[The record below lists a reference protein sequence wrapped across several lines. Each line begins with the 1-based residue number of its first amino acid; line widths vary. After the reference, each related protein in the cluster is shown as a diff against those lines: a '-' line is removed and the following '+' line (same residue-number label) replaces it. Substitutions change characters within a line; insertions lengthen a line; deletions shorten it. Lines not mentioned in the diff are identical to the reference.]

1 MFVFSLLVLYH
12 LRSCTVVAIETT
24 ASEIAADS
32 IIVANAVNIKMP
44 LSIGWTLVVQ
54 SWPVAYYEMSLLTR
68 IEANI
73 ESRDAGC
80 LLDNNIRPLLFTQP
94 HRGPCPSFFSN

>member
-1 MFVFSLLVLYH
+1 MFLLPLLVLYH
-12 LRSCTVVAIETT
+12 LRSRAGVAIETT

-32 IIVANAVNIKMP
+32 IIAANAVNIKMS

-73 ESRDAGC
+73 ESQDAGC
-80 LLDNNIRPLLFTQP
+80 LLDNNIRLLLFT
-94 HRGPCPSFFSN
+94 